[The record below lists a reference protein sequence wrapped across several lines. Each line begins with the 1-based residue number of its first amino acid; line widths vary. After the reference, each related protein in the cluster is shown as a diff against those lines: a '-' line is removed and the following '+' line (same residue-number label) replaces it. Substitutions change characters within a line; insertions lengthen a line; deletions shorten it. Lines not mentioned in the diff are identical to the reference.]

1 MKPETVELE
10 KESGEKSEN
19 TEKRPTI
26 KVLQPLTSIN
36 NGQKMIEE
44 TELTEDESGLTGWPV
59 LKNEAMYG
67 YAGRFVKAAT
77 ENSEADPAAV
87 LLTLLTRF
95 SVECGP
101 DRYLMVG
108 DSKQY
113 PRIFSVIVGASSKAR
128 KGTSSKPVQRLFSF
142 DPTEYDF
149 DSNLYNCWS
158 PAKSSPGPLSSGEGI
173 VHAVRDPRYEW
184 NTKNSIQ
191 ELVDPGIDDKR
202 LFIHDE
208 EFASALSCM
217 KREGNTLSTILRC
230 AWDNGT
236 IDILTKSAK
245 TKTTNAHIGINSHI
259 TNRELHKKLNE
270 TEAFN
275 GFANRFLFCCA
286 RRSKIVPFPRAI
298 NAEEFALLQK
308 QFVYSLAEVQTFN
321 QIILGADAMS
331 LWEAVY
337 PRLTEDHA
345 GLVGAVVNR
354 AEAQVLRLAML
365 YALLDRANV
374 IESIHLHAALA
385 VWDYCEASARFIFGN
400 HESNPYSRRIKAAVE
415 AGPKSLTDLHSLF
428 SRMISKADLDE
439 AVQELIAQGTVELE
453 KIKTNGRPK
462 TMIKIVEQ
470 SQQLTELPEKS
481 RLNTDY

>member
-1 MKPETVELE
+1 MKQETGEMKREL
-10 KESGEKSEN
+10 GEKSEN
-19 TEKRPTI
+19 TRTNNKI
-26 KVLQPLTSIN
+26 KLIHEFTEDSSRR
-36 NGQKMIEE
+36 KMVEE
-44 TELTEDESGLTGWPV
+44 TELTEEECGLVGWPT
-59 LKNEAMYG
+59 LKEEALYG

-95 SVECGP
+95 GVECGP

-108 DSKQY
+108 DSKHH

-128 KGTSSKPVQRLFSF
+128 KGTSGKPVQRLFSF
-142 DPTEYDF
+142 DSEEF
-149 DSNLYNCWS
+149 DLYSDRSDCWYPS
-158 PAKSSPGPLSSGEGI
+158 RSSPGPLSSGEGI
-173 VHAVRDPRYEW
+173 VHAVRDPREEW
-184 NTKNSIQ
+184 NAKKRIQ

-202 LFIHDE
+202 LFIQDE

-259 TNRELHKKLNE
+259 TSRELHKKLNE

-286 RRSKIVPFPRAI
+286 RRSKIVPFPRKI
-298 NAEEFALLQK
+298 DEKEFTLLR
-308 QFVYSLAEVQTFN
+308 N
-321 QIILGADAMS
+321 QIAEILSEVHEFDEIILSTETMS
-331 LWEAVY
+331 LWEEVY
-337 PRLTEDHA
+337 PALTKDHA

-365 YALLDRANV
+365 YALLDRTNV
-374 IESIHLHAALA
+374 IEPVHLRAALA
-385 VWDYCEASARFIFGN
+385 VWDYCHASARFIFGN
-400 HESNPYSRRIKAAVE
+400 RESNPYSRRIMAAVK
-415 AGPKSLTDLHSLF
+415 AGPKSMTDLHSLF
-428 SRMISKADLDE
+428 NRQLSKADLDE
-439 AVQELIAQGTVELE
+439 AVQELIAQGTVELVKE
-453 KIKTNGRPK
+453 KTNGRPK
-462 TMIKIVEQ
+462 TTIKLVEQ
-470 SQQLTELPEKS
+470 SQRSTQSSDKS